1 MKKFIA
7 LWIVAFAALSSLSA
21 RTAISYTATEK
32 LPIATS
38 SSSGGLHIDGFN
50 TSISDHIFWEDSGR
64 GIIFFSEEVTTIG
77 ISAFSGCTGLISI
90 TIPNS
95 VTSIGWSAF
104 DGCTSLTKIVVDD
117 ENQVYDSRD
126 NCNAIIETATNTL
139 IAGCKTTVIPNSV
152 TSIGDFAF
160 YVCDGLISITIPNSV
175 TSIGDCAFEGC
186 ENLTSVTIGNSVT
199 FIGRQAFEG
208 CEGLKKVNYT
218 GDIKGWLSIVM
229 DPTEGG
235 LIYYSRNLYLNDV
248 LLTEVVIPDGF
259 TEIYSLMYDTCLV
272 SVTIPNS
279 VTEMSFYGCTSLKKV
294 NYTGDVKGWLSID
307 NQYEEN
313 NPIYYSRNLYLND
326 VLLTDLVIPDG
337 ITEIST
343 AFSYDTC
350 LTSVT
355 IPHSVTSIGDYA
367 FYGCTKI
374 ASVAINSDRQLYWR
388 PKYIF
393 GEQVSKYVLGDSIT
407 SIEDYA
413 FSGYTGLTSITIG
426 NGVTSIGEKAFTGC
440 TNLTSVTIDSDT
452 IIRAGYDED
461 TPILIKTIF
470 GEQVTEYIIGN
481 NVKGIG
487 DYVFYGCT
495 GLVSV
500 TIPNSVTSIGVGAFY
515 GCTGLASVTIPNSV
529 TSIGDG
535 TFYGCT
541 GLKKVNYT
549 GDVKGWLSIEMGDY
563 NPIYYSRNLYL
574 NDVLLTDLVI
584 PDGFTEIYSLM
595 YDTCLVSVTIPNSVT
610 EMSFYG
616 CTGLKKVNYTGDVK
630 DWLSIDNQDNP
641 IYYSRN
647 LYLNDVLLT
656 DLVIPD
662 GFTEISTA
670 FAYDTCLTS
679 VTFPHGVT
687 SIGDYA
693 FCGCSGL
700 TSITIP
706 NNVTSIGD
714 GAFWDCTG
722 LTSVT
727 INSDSIVSVNRKSE
741 KSESI
746 SSIFGSQVTEYILGE
761 DVHSIG
767 NNTFY
772 GNYNITSVTIPNSVT
787 SIGGGAFNG
796 CTSLTSVT
804 IPNNV
809 TSIGGSAFSGCTGL
823 TSVMLPNSIISIK
836 DYTFHGCS
844 GLTSITIPNSVT
856 SIGKDAFSGCT
867 GLTYITIPDNVTSIG
882 DYAFVYCT
890 QLISVTIGK
899 SVTSIGHSAFYGCTY
914 LTSIIVRAITPPKSH
929 NDASVISKTTW
940 VYIPC
945 GTEEAYRNA
954 EGWNFFLYLY
964 DDVFS
969 YSLDVISQNEDMGSV
984 EVTHQPSC
992 FDCKGIF
999 KAVANE
1005 GYRFVRWNDGN
1016 TDNPRTVVVTQ
1027 DTTFVAEFAEQLPQY
1042 TITVT
1047 CDSKQGTVSGS
1058 GVYDEGTQVTLTAT
1072 ANDGYEFAQWSNGAT
1087 DNPYIFTATQDI
1099 TLEARFAATTA
1110 IENISADGDTAVRK
1124 IVRDGQVYIL
1134 RNGKVYTIQGQEIR
1148 EQ

>member
-50 TSISDHIFWEDSGR
+50 ASISNHIFWEDSGR

-175 TSIGDCAFEGC
+175 TSIGDHAFKGC
-186 ENLTSVTIGNSVT
+186 ENL
-199 FIGRQAFEG
+199 E
-208 CEGLKKVNYT
+208 KVNYT
-218 GDIKGWLSIVM
+218 GDIKSWLSIDM
-229 DPTEGG
+229 NPTEG

-259 TEIYSLMYDTCLV
+259 TEIYSLMYDTCLT

-279 VTEMSFYGCTSLKKV
+279 VTEMSFYGCTGLKKV
-294 NYTGDVKGWLSID
+294 NYTGDVKGWLSLHK
-307 NQYEEN
+307 YHFLEN

-326 VLLTDLVIPDG
+326 VLLTDLIIPDG
-337 ITEIST
+337 VTEISD
-343 AFSYDTC
+343 AFAYDTC

-355 IPHSVTSIGDYA
+355 IPHGITNLEESA
-367 FYGCTKI
+367 FNGCTKI
-374 ASVAINSDRQLYWR
+374 DSVTINSDMLLDYRK
-388 PKYIF
+388 PKNIF
-393 GEQVSKYVLGDSIT
+393 GEQVSKYVLGDS
-407 SIEDYA
+407 
-413 FSGYTGLTSITIG
+413 
-426 NGVTSIGEKAFTGC
+426 VTSIGDDAFYECTNLTSVTIPNSVTSIEKTAFHGC

-452 IIRAGYDED
+452 IIRAGYDYDED
-461 TPILIKTIF
+461 TPILIKSIF

-481 NVKGIG
+481 SVKGIG
-487 DYVFYGCT
+487 DYVFYGCS
-495 GLVSV
+495 GLTSV
-500 TIPNSVTSIGVGAFY
+500 TIPNSVTSIGEAAFYGCTGLTSVTIPNSVMSIGDGAFY
-515 GCTGLASVTIPNSV
+515 GCTGLTSVSIGNSV
-529 TSIGDG
+529 TSIGYKA
-535 TFYGCT
+535 FYGCT

-549 GDVKGWLSIEMGDY
+549 GDIKGWLSIDIDNQY
-563 NPIYYSRNLYL
+563 DKSNPIYYSRNLYL
-574 NDVLLTDLVI
+574 NDVLLTDFVI

-630 DWLSIDNQDNP
+630 GWLSIDIDNQYDKSNP

-662 GFTEISTA
+662 GVTEISTA
-670 FAYDTCLTS
+670 FAYDTCITS
-679 VTFPHGVT
+679 VAFPHGVT

-693 FCGCSGL
+693 FRG
-700 TSITIP
+700 
-706 NNVTSIGD
+706 
-714 GAFWDCTG
+714 CTG
-722 LTSVT
+722 LTSV
-727 INSDSIVSVNRKSE
+727 I
-741 KSESI
+741 
-746 SSIFGSQVTEYILGE
+746 
-761 DVHSIG
+761 
-767 NNTFY
+767 
-772 GNYNITSVTIPNSVT
+772 IPNSVT
-787 SIGGGAFNG
+787 SIGDMAF
-796 CTSLTSVT
+796 CH
-804 IPNNV
+804 
-809 TSIGGSAFSGCTGL
+809 CTGL
-823 TSVMLPNSIISIK
+823 TS
-836 DYTFHGCS
+836 
-844 GLTSITIPNSVT
+844 ITV
-856 SIGKDAFSGCT
+856 C
-867 GLTYITIPDNVTSIG
+867 
-882 DYAFVYCT
+882 
-890 QLISVTIGK
+890 
-899 SVTSIGHSAFYGCTY
+899 
-914 LTSIIVRAITPPKSH
+914 AITPPEC
-929 NDASVISKTTW
+929 NGYDAFADVPYTIP
-940 VYIPC
+940 VHIPC
-945 GTEEAYRNA
+945 GAKEAYQSALGWRNFKNYI
-954 EGWNFFLYLY
+954 ETPNYT
-964 DDVFS
+964 
-969 YSLDVISQNEDMGSV
+969 LDVTSQNEDMGSV
-984 EVTHQPSC
+984 EVTQEPSC
-992 FDCKGIF
+992 DDNKSVF

-1005 GYRFVRWNDGN
+1005 GYRFVKWNDGN

-1042 TITVT
+1042 TITAT
-1047 CDSKQGTVSGS
+1047 CNSQQGTVSGS
-1058 GVYDEGTQVTLTAT
+1058 GVYVEGTQVTLTAT
-1072 ANDGYEFAQWSNGAT
+1072 ANEGYEFAQWMDGNTDNPRKITVEGNATYTAEFAIVQHTITVICNPQQGVVTGAGTYNYGTQVTLTATANEGYEFAQWSNGVT
-1087 DNPYIFTATQDI
+1087 DNPYIFATTEDI

-1110 IENISADGDTAVRK
+1110 VENVSADGDTAVRK
-1124 IVRDGQVYIL
+1124 VFRDGQVYIL
-1134 RNGKVYTIQGQEIR
+1134 RNGKVYTVQGQEIR